1 MCLIFLGT
9 VGSTLLVMLMIV
21 MIDIA
26 LLGCV
31 RNACTP
37 SLHCSR
43 VWHWPRRS
51 LYYFDIRLNSI
62 SVGTPCRSSLSLDPL
77 AHIGCRQ

>member
-1 MCLIFLGT
+1 MALALCGVGVMCLIFLGT

-31 RNACTP
+31 RNPRILARTVHACG
-37 SLHCSR
+37 
-43 VWHWPRRS
+43 
-51 LYYFDIRLNSI
+51 
-62 SVGTPCRSSLSLDPL
+62 VGL
-77 AHIGCRQ
+77 AGLL

>member
-31 RNACTP
+31 RNPRILARTVHACG
-37 SLHCSR
+37 
-43 VWHWPRRS
+43 
-51 LYYFDIRLNSI
+51 
-62 SVGTPCRSSLSLDPL
+62 VGL
-77 AHIGCRQ
+77 AGLL